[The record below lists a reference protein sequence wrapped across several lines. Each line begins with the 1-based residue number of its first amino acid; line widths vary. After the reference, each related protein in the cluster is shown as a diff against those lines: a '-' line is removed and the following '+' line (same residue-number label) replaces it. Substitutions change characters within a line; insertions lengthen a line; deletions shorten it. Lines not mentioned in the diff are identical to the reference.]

1 MGQGRLLGLL
11 PHGSMGYGTADLP
24 PLCPVPPGTGVLQV
38 CSASGTV
45 SVAVLGAELQAQ
57 GALAEPTEVL
67 VVVVQE
73 QGHHSE
79 VPQSCLARVA
89 GGSSPL
95 PGHSTVAQPR
105 GAPARSHLH
114 MCPQCAKARFASSC
128 PAAGDSTR
136 GTQGRQEQPAPPCH
150 RQFCQKKQKDLGVS
164 RTGDTAPDTIP
175 RWEQRRCR
183 GRGTC
188 QAVCEGQSP
197 SLVHWGPQG
206 WGREAAH

>member
-114 MCPQCAKARFASSC
+114 VSTVCQGQVCFFMPSSWGQHQRHSGETGAASPTLPQTNFV
-128 PAAGDSTR
+128 
-136 GTQGRQEQPAPPCH
+136 
-150 RQFCQKKQKDLGVS
+150 KKS
-164 RTGDTAPDTIP
+164 RKT
-175 RWEQRRCR
+175 
-183 GRGTC
+183 
-188 QAVCEGQSP
+188 
-197 SLVHWGPQG
+197 
-206 WGREAAH
+206 